1 MKHTPACAATMVK
14 ADSFPRWFLTPP
26 LHSTVALC
34 VLTAKRGLSQV
45 ASWCSE
51 EATVLSGLRER
62 YMELFGVLLSTSAE
76 AQRLYCSMAAQ
87 KQQADKS
94 LKAREKAVLHLQ
106 QQLLK

>member
-1 MKHTPACAATMVK
+1 ML
-14 ADSFPRWFLTPP
+14 F
-26 LHSTVALC
+26 AL
-34 VLTAKRGLSQV
+34 QV

-51 EATVLSGLRER
+51 EAGLLTGLRER

-87 KQQADKS
+87 KHQADKS
-94 LKAREKAVLHLQ
+94 LKSREKAVLHLQ